1 MQDLER
7 FVQLV
12 LAGHKR
18 SVARAISLVENEA
31 PVKFPLLEALYP
43 HAQKAYVLGIT
54 GSPGAGKSSLVD
66 QLIAYLRSMSLRV
79 GVLAVD
85 PSSPYTGGALLGDR
99 VRMIRHATDA
109 GVYIRSM
116 GTRGHLG
123 GLSRA
128 SRDVLRILAAGGC
141 DVILVETVGVGQSE
155 LDVMGIADTVAV
167 VLHPG
172 AGDVVQA
179 FKAGI
184 MEIADLYVVN
194 KADLPGADK
203 VVAEIREMLDVS
215 KPHAPWRPP
224 VVKTSSQEGSGI
236 DALWQAALQHRD
248 YLQRQGLWAARRRER
263 EAEEVMELA
272 RDLLVRDLTRRL
284 RETAGSL
291 PALREVR
298 EGLRDPYSAARE
310 VAGRLLQ
317 QLEGRA

>member
-1 MQDLER
+1 MQELHR
-7 FVQLV
+7 FAQQV

-18 SVARAISLVENEA
+18 SVARAISLVENDD
-31 PVKFPLLEALYP
+31 PVKYPLLELLYP
-43 HAQKAYVLGIT
+43 HSKSAYVLGIT

-66 QLIAYLRSMSLRV
+66 RLIAHLRSLSLTV

-85 PSSPYTGGALLGDR
+85 PTSPYTGGALLGDR
-99 VRMIRHATDA
+99 VRMLRHATDA

-128 SRDVLRILAAGGC
+128 SRDVLRILAACGC
-141 DVILVETVGVGQSE
+141 DIILVETVGVGQSE

-167 VLHPG
+167 VLNPG

-203 VVAEIREMLDVS
+203 VVSEVREMLDVS
-215 KPHAPWRPP
+215 KPDAPWRPP
-224 VVKTSSQEGSGI
+224 VVKTSTQDGTGI
-236 DALWQAALQHRD
+236 AELWQAVQEHRQFLQDH
-248 YLQRQGLWAARRRER
+248 GLWTARRQER
-263 EAEEVMELA
+263 EAEEAMELA
-272 RDLLVRDLTRRL
+272 RDLLIRDLTRRL
-284 RETAGSL
+284 EETVGSL
-291 PALREVR
+291 PVLQEVR
-298 EGLRDPYSAARE
+298 EGRRDPYSAARQM
-310 VAGRLLQ
+310 AQRLMQ
-317 QLEGRA
+317 KLEAQ

>member
-1 MQDLER
+1 MQAMER
-7 FVQLV
+7 FVQQI

-18 SVARAISLVENEA
+18 SVARAISLVENED
-31 PVKFPLLEALYP
+31 PVRFPLLEALYP
-43 HAQKAYVLGIT
+43 HSGRAYVVGIT

-66 QLIAYLRSMSLRV
+66 QLIAHLRSLSLRV

-85 PSSPYTGGALLGDR
+85 PTSPYTGGALLGDR
-99 VRMIRHATDA
+99 VRMIRHATDD

-128 SRDVLRILAAGGC
+128 SRDVLRILDACGC

-167 VLHPG
+167 VLNPG

-184 MEIADLYVVN
+184 MEIADLFVVN

-203 VVAEIREMLDVS
+203 VASEIREMLDVT
-215 KPHAPWRPP
+215 KQHAPWRPP
-224 VVKTSSQEGSGI
+224 VVKTSSQEGTGI
-236 DALWQAALQHRD
+236 DGLWQAMLQHRD
-248 YLQRQGLWAARRRER
+248 YLQESGLWLTRRRER
-263 EAEEVMELA
+263 EAEEAMELA
-272 RDLLVRDLTRRL
+272 QDLLVRAVTRRL
-284 RETAGSL
+284 QEVAASL
-291 PALREVR
+291 PALQEVR
-298 EGLRDPYSAARE
+298 DGLRDPYSAGRA
-310 VAGRLLQ
+310 VAEQLLQ
-317 QLEGRA
+317 QWEKK

>member
-1 MQDLER
+1 MEDLQR
-7 FVQLV
+7 FVQQV

-18 SVARAISLVENEA
+18 SVARAISLVENDA

-43 HAQKAYVLGIT
+43 HAQKAYVVGIT

-66 QLIAYLRSMSLRV
+66 RLIAHLRSLSLRV

-99 VRMIRHATDA
+99 VRMIRHATDT

-128 SRDVLRILAAGGC
+128 SRDVLRILAACGC

-184 MEIADLYVVN
+184 MEIADLFVVN

-203 VVAEIREMLDVS
+203 VVSEIREMLDVS

-236 DALWQAALQHRD
+236 DALWRAALEHRD
-248 YLQRQGLWAARRRER
+248 YLESRGLWTVRRRER

-272 RDLLVRDLTRRL
+272 RDLLVQDLTRRL
-284 RETAGSL
+284 REAAGSL
-291 PALREVR
+291 PVVQEVR
-298 EGLRDPYSAARE
+298 EGRRDPYSAARA
-310 VAGRLLQ
+310 VADRLLQ
-317 QLEGRA
+317 RMDVRA